1 MELSS
6 EDFPTLDLP
15 MKAIS
20 GTELLKAGRESGDMS
35 EPRKEKRDFC
45 RDLEIDDVSEVHFRV
60 MEVGIVGGG
69 EPSGEVDIQ
78 GGGEGIFLAG
88 GWGGGGGWGGTP
100 FRYVCIL
107 TIKS

>member
-1 MELSS
+1 MSMQFRTGASRSLTGEMSLTMELSS

-60 MEVGIVGGG
+60 MEVGIVGGV
-69 EPSGEVDIQ
+69 EPSG
-78 GGGEGIFLAG
+78 
-88 GWGGGGGWGGTP
+88 
-100 FRYVCIL
+100 
-107 TIKS
+107 